1 MDYKADDVG
10 NDEVKSDKLLDL
22 IDSLNSRISSLESL
36 VGNLLSKN
44 DDSQASRVSDLEDR
58 VSVLEDGD
66 YDPGSEEPSF
76 FGQVSD
82 EKEKRPFDIICEQ
95 GEDQSTKMSV
105 FAPEGCIVV
114 DGANATIPGRDS
126 DGYVEITDLDP
137 EEEAVASVY
146 CHVAKS
152 GEAWNA
158 TFDCVENSEA
168 KYTFKIRTF
177 GAYNGDGKSFT
188 MADSVV
194 FITDKTDQTIS
205 GTISYIAEVIYDEAY
220 HQIKQRTDT
229 KDLATG
235 QVTEGDY
242 EVVTTAVALSSE
254 V

>member
-1 MDYKADDVG
+1 MVHVPDDERHAEVENKDEESLIESMKA
-10 NDEVKSDKLLDL
+10 
-22 IDSLNSRISSLESL
+22 RISALEVL
-36 VGNLLSKN
+36 VGMLLSNN
-44 DDSQASRVSDLEDR
+44 DDDSETPVEDLEDR
-58 VSVLEDGD
+58 ISALE
-66 YDPGSEEPSF
+66 
-76 FGQVSD
+76 
-82 EKEKRPFDIICEQ
+82 EKADSSASNSTITYSQTSARKDKHPFDIICEQ
-95 GEDQSTKMSV
+95 KYGQDPKMSV
-105 FAPEGCIVV
+105 FAPEGCVVV

-152 GEAWNA
+152 GEVWNA

-205 GTISYIAEVIYDEAY
+205 GTISYIADVIYDEPY

-235 QVTEGDY
+235 QVTEGEY